1 MQSIGEHFPARLPAE
16 APCLPIRAVH
26 IVGMALPSLNTVLS
40 GPTLDDAP
48 ENRCIGAQGIRVLID
63 RVQNALVDHGYITS
77 RVQALPQDLNRGELT
92 LTIEPGLVDKVSQVG
107 LETSMPSAFT
117 TLVTK
122 PGSILNL
129 RDIEQTLENLRRPP
143 SAEAD
148 IKIIPSKISG
158 QSDILISYEQHNP
171 FRLSL
176 AVDDSGS
183 RTTGKVQGN
192 ATMSWDNPLGL
203 GDLVYLSI
211 GRDLAE
217 RESGSRGSQNHVLH
231 YSVPVGYWLF
241 NGTSSRNQYHQTVVG
256 AFQSYRY
263 SGESS
268 SSELQ
273 ASYVMQ
279 RSASSKTSASIK
291 AFARR
296 SNNFIDDTEVEVQ
309 RRQTGG
315 WEIGML
321 HTHYLG
327 SSTLDGQINHR
338 RGTGAFGAISAPEE
352 AFGEGTSRMQI
363 TQASLSLLTPFEL
376 GAVQLQYSGQLR
388 MQWNHTPLTPQDR
401 FCIGGRYTVRGFDGT
416 QNLCGE
422 RGQLWRNEISAPLGS
437 HPLQVYGGIDLGHV
451 GGDSAAQLSGRKLVG
466 TALGLRGSWQ
476 AWTGSSL
483 QFDMFI
489 GTPLNK
495 PSNIETS
502 GMTTGFQLSTNF

>member
-1 MQSIGEHFPARLPAE
+1 MQTIVDRVPARFPDE
-16 APCLPIRAVH
+16 TPCIPIRAVH
-26 IVGMALPSLNTVLS
+26 IMGMALPSLEAVLA

-63 RVQNALVDHGYITS
+63 RVQNALVDLGYITS
-77 RVQALPQDLNRGELT
+77 HVQALPQDLNNGELT
-92 LTIEPGLVDKVSQVG
+92 LTIEPGYVDKVHQVN
-107 LETSMPSAFT
+107 LKTPMPSAFT
-117 TLVTK
+117 TLATQ
-122 PGSILNL
+122 PGFILNL
-129 RDIEQTLENLRRPP
+129 RDIEQTLENLRRNP
-143 SAEAD
+143 SAEAN
-148 IKIIPSKISG
+148 IKIIPSETSG
-158 QSDILISYEQHNP
+158 HSDILISYEQHNP
-171 FRLSL
+171 FRLNL

-203 GDLVYLSI
+203 GDLVYLSV
-211 GRDLAE
+211 GSDLAE
-217 RESGSRGSQNHVLH
+217 REPGSRGSQNHVLH

-241 NGTSSRNQYHQTVVG
+241 NGTSSRNQYHQTVAG

-268 SSELQ
+268 SNELQ

-279 RSASSKTSASIK
+279 RSTSSKTSASIK

-296 SNNFIDDTEVEVQ
+296 SGNFIDDTEVEVQ

-315 WEIGML
+315 WEVGVL

-327 SSTLDGQINHR
+327 LSTLDGQINHR

-363 TQASLSLLTPFEL
+363 TQFSLGLQTPFEL
-376 GAVQLQYSGQLR
+376 DAMQLQYSSQLR

-401 FCIGGRYTVRGFDGT
+401 FCIGGRYTVRGFDGV
-416 QNLCGE
+416 QSLCGE
-422 RGQLWRNEISAPLGS
+422 RGQIWRNEISAPLGS
-437 HPLQVYGGIDLGHV
+437 HSLHVYGEIDLGHV

-466 TALGLRGSWQ
+466 TALGMRGSWQ
-476 AWTGSSL
+476 AWTGGSM
-483 QFDMFI
+483 QFDIFI
-489 GTPLNK
+489 GAPLNK
-495 PSNIETS
+495 PSNIETTA
-502 GMTTGFQLSTNF
+502 MTTGFQLSTNF